1 MYISAR
7 TGEGIDRL
15 LQAVDK
21 KLDKGTRRVTIHLP
35 YDKAGM
41 LDGLYREAKV
51 ESVEYEQTITVV
63 AVCTPKVLGQMK
75 PYIEGWQE
83 EKEDWE

>member
-1 MYISAR
+1 MEHA
-7 TGEGIDRL
+7 ERL
-15 LQAVDK
+15 VTVDGR
-21 KLDKGTRRVTIHLP
+21 LIADIGKGRIEDLR
-35 YDKAGM
+35 
-41 LDGLYREAKV
+41 
-51 ESVEYEQTITVV
+51 TITVV